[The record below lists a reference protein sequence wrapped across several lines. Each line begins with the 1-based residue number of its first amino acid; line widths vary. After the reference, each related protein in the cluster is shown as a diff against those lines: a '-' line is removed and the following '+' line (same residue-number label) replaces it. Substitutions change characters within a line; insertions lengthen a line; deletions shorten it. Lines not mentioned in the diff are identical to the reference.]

1 MSRVRVAGR
10 RRGWY
15 DEAKAQTWD
24 VGGRV
29 LALTAASEWMVRD
42 TDSDEAAPV
51 TPDEARALLAAA
63 GQSTTPVDQWSPPEP
78 RRIGRL
84 GRPAVGAK
92 VEVRLPD
99 DLLAAVD
106 AIAAADGTSRADVIR
121 AAVLDRVELRETGLD
136 AWLRARAERSP
147 FMPGGAANELEVWR
161 SVQRLEL
168 AAVPLTIAELL
179 LIADV
184 LNGSFVATGFGS
196 VTAHEAADATGADPG
211 SYGAKWGVDEA
222 ALVDKLARLGPTADY
237 ALRQAVADF
246 WDRPGADSG
255 DPAMWA
261 GLGFTVVP

>member
-78 RRIGRL
+78 RRAGRL

-106 AIAAADGTSRADVIR
+106 ATAAADGTSRAAVIR

-168 AAVPLTIAELL
+168 ASVPLTIAELL

-184 LNGSFVATGFGS
+184 LNGSIVATGFGS

>member
-10 RRGWY
+10 PRGWY

-24 VGGRV
+24 VGGRVLASPRHARPARSATRGRV

-78 RRIGRL
+78 RRAGRL
-84 GRPAVGAK
+84 GRPPVGAK

-121 AAVLDRVELRETGLD
+121 AAVLDRVEL
-136 AWLRARAERSP
+136 
-147 FMPGGAANELEVWR
+147 
-161 SVQRLEL
+161 
-168 AAVPLTIAELL
+168 
-179 LIADV
+179 
-184 LNGSFVATGFGS
+184 
-196 VTAHEAADATGADPG
+196 
-211 SYGAKWGVDEA
+211 
-222 ALVDKLARLGPTADY
+222 
-237 ALRQAVADF
+237 
-246 WDRPGADSG
+246 
-255 DPAMWA
+255 
-261 GLGFTVVP
+261 

>member
-24 VGGRV
+24 VAGRV

-147 FMPGGAANELEVWR
+147 FMPVW
-161 SVQRLEL
+161 
-168 AAVPLTIAELL
+168 
-179 LIADV
+179 
-184 LNGSFVATGFGS
+184 
-196 VTAHEAADATGADPG
+196 
-211 SYGAKWGVDEA
+211 
-222 ALVDKLARLGPTADY
+222 PTE
-237 ALRQAVADF
+237 
-246 WDRPGADSG
+246 
-255 DPAMWA
+255 
-261 GLGFTVVP
+261 